1 MLRTLSIMGFIA
13 MALDTAP
20 VLAAEEF
27 NGPNFLFNGFGTLGV
42 VHSSED
48 KADFASNFL
57 KPNGAGY
64 TRAWSADVD
73 SRLGGQVTAILTD
86 QLSAVLQGISE
97 QRYDNTYRP
106 IIEWANLKYKITP
119 DFSVRAGR
127 IALST
132 FLAADYRKVGYA
144 IPWVRPPVE
153 VYGLVPI
160 SNSDG
165 VDLAY
170 RLHVAEA
177 TNTTQASY
185 GQTKLRNEIST
196 TKVKS
201 LFGFANTT
209 EIGPATMRFSYLR
222 GNLTGD
228 YSRAFFDAFRQFGP
242 EGDAI
247 ADKYDI
253 NNKPTTF
260 VGLGGSYDPGNWF
273 LMAEWSKENTRSIL
287 GANTGW
293 YASSGYRFGK
303 FTPYLTYAH
312 VKLDSNKSDP
322 GLTTVPPASAAAAA
336 SLNAALNSFLE
347 SNAAQKTISVG
358 ARWDFAKNIALKLQY
373 DHIRISSGSQ
383 GTLINAQ
390 PDFQRGGKVNVFTTV
405 LDFVF

>member
-1 MLRTLSIMGFIA
+1 MGFIA

-185 GQTKLRNEIST
+185 GQTKVRDDSST

-201 LFGFANTT
+201 LYGFANTT
-209 EIGPATMRFSYLR
+209 EIGPATVRVSYLR

-228 YSRAFFDAFRQFGP
+228 YSRAFFDLFRQFGP

-247 ADKYDI
+247 ADKYDV
-253 NNKPTTF
+253 NNKLTTF

-273 LMAEWSKENTRSIL
+273 LMAEWSKENTHSIL

-303 FTPYLTYAH
+303 FTPYLTYAQ

-322 GLTTVPPASAAAAA
+322 GLTTASLPPASAAAAA
-336 SLNAALNSFLE
+336 SLNAALNSFLG

-358 ARWDFAKNIALKLQY
+358 TRWDFAKNIALKLQY
-373 DHIRISSGSQ
+373 DHIRLSSGSQ
-383 GTLINAQ
+383 GTLINTQ
-390 PDFQRGGKVNVFTTV
+390 PDFQRGGKVNLFTTV

>member
-1 MLRTLSIMGFIA
+1 
-13 MALDTAP
+13 
-20 VLAAEEF
+20 
-27 NGPNFLFNGFGTLGV
+27 
-42 VHSSED
+42 
-48 KADFASNFL
+48 
-57 KPNGAGY
+57 
-64 TRAWSADVD
+64 
-73 SRLGGQVTAILTD
+73 
-86 QLSAVLQGISE
+86 
-97 QRYDNTYRP
+97 
-106 IIEWANLKYKITP
+106 
-119 DFSVRAGR
+119 
-127 IALST
+127 
-132 FLAADYRKVGYA
+132 
-144 IPWVRPPVE
+144 VRPPVE

-177 TNTTQASY
+177 TNITQASY
-185 GQTKLRNEIST
+185 GQTKLRDDSST

-201 LFGFANTT
+201 LYGFANTT
-209 EIGPATMRFSYLR
+209 EIGPATVRFSYLR

-228 YSRAFFDAFRQFGP
+228 YSRAFFDLFRQFGP

-253 NNKPTTF
+253 NNKLTTF

-273 LMAEWSKENTRSIL
+273 LMAEWSKENTHSIL